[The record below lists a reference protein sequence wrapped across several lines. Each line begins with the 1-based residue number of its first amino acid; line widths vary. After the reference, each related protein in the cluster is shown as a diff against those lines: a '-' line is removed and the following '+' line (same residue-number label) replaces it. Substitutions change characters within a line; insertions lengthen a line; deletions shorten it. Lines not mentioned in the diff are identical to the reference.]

1 MVHFFILCY
10 GFRGIP
16 LPVHVGFLRTM
27 YEYTCKF
34 SIAAVAFSYRRSEVD
49 GCAATDMDSDLG
61 QGRARGTNVKVI
73 HGWG

>member
-1 MVHFFILCY
+1 MMGHVFTLCY

-16 LPVHVGFLRTM
+16 LPVRVRTRTT
-27 YEYTCKF
+27 YEYIHTC
-34 SIAAVAFSYRRSEVD
+34 SIAGAFSYRRSEVD

-61 QGRARGTNVKVI
+61 QGRARGTNVGVI